1 MFYVVG
7 DLVKKYADNHAED
20 SVEQIVESINGECQ
34 GMLDKIKGGFIIE
47 TEIEHEER
55 CKEKSKEEKPVIVDL
70 GSRGRIFVNRYWSM
84 KNRIP
89 FIEIARKWGNIISE

>member
-1 MFYVVG
+1 MFFVVRDFVNKYV
-7 DLVKKYADNHAED
+7 DNHAED
-20 SVEQIVESINGECQ
+20 SVEQIVDSINGECQ

-55 CKEKSKEEKPVIVDL
+55 CKEKSKEEKTVIVDL

-89 FIEIARKWGNIISE
+89 FIEIARKWGNITSE